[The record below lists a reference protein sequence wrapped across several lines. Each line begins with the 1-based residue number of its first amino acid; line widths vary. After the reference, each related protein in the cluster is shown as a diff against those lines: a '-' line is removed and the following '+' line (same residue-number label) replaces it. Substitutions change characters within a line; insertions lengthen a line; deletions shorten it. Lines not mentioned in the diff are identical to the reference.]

1 MNKQDFSIPKEFQK
15 LLRPIRQKQIEL
27 ASELSFIPSIS
38 FQDIKTIAALD
49 VAYSEE
55 EDFACAGIVVVD
67 FRTFEVLDEQTEFF
81 KPPIPYIPTFLHY
94 RESPGY
100 HAVLKKLVEKP
111 DILMFD
117 GNGILHPFGNG
128 LASQMG
134 LETRIP
140 SFGIAKKLLLGDYEL
155 PLGKGGFSEISSEGE
170 IIGAAFQTL
179 DPPANPIFI
188 SPGHLINLNI
198 CVNIMRDFVL
208 HQKFPSKLPLPLNL
222 ADRLARDKLE
232 GKVKK

>member
-1 MNKQDFSIPKEFQK
+1 MNKNEFVIPDEFQK
-15 LLRPIRQKQIEL
+15 QLAPVRQKQIEL
-27 ASELSFIPSIS
+27 ASELSFVPAIS
-38 FQDIKTIAALD
+38 FQDINTIAALD

-67 FRTFEVLDEQTEFF
+67 LRTFEILEEQTEFF
-81 KPPIPYIPTFLHY
+81 KPPIPYIPTFLYY

-100 HAVLKKLVEKP
+100 HAVLKKLIEKP

-117 GNGILHPFGNG
+117 GNGILHPYGNG

-134 LETRIP
+134 LETKIP
-140 SFGIAKKLLLGDYEL
+140 SFGVAKKLLLGIYEH
-155 PLGKGGFSEISSEGE
+155 PLGKGGFSEISFEGK
-170 IIGAAFQTL
+170 IVGAAFQSL
-179 DPPANPIFI
+179 NPPANPIFI

-208 HQKFPSKLPLPLNL
+208 HQKYPSKLPLPLNL
-222 ADRLARDKLE
+222 ADRLVRDKLE
-232 GKVKK
+232 GKVTK